1 MTKPANI
8 APNDFVALFSERI
21 SAEAAKDSAVG
32 KLRAK
37 DKAMEQLGADLK
49 VLAWVRQIRK
59 MEPADAEAFVGKFF
73 RYCRWL
79 NMEVGTQPSL
89 FAAADDFGKPT
100 EKAIAGLTEAVA
112 FEEGFAAG
120 KAGRNADDS
129 RFEAGSPMHARF
141 YDGWVAGQEVL
152 AMQLGEE
159 RPADGST
166 LRKKAK
172 RKDGGEGAEVREAK
186 PSGGKRRGRPK
197 RNADFMGAAG

>member
-1 MTKPANI
+1 MNTKPGGI
-8 APNDFVALFSERI
+8 SPTDFVTAFSERL

-37 DKAMEQLGADLK
+37 DKAMEKLGADLK
-49 VLAWVRQIRK
+49 VLAWVRQVRK

-100 EKAIAGLTEAVA
+100 DKAILVLTEAVA
-112 FEEGFAAG
+112 FEEGQKAG
-120 KAGRNADDS
+120 KAGRDARDN
-129 RFEAGSPMHARF
+129 RFEAGSPMYAKF
-141 YDGWVAGQEVL
+141 YEGWVEGQKIL

-166 LRKKAK
+166 LRKKSK
-172 RKDGGEGAEVREAK
+172 KDVEQREAAPK
-186 PSGGKRRGRPK
+186 PGRRGRARK
-197 RNADFMGAAG
+197 ALDEAREHLGT